1 MAACADEPPARPP
14 VGYGAGPAA
23 CRRPGPEAGL
33 PSRPRVRLRA
43 GVMRYH
49 VLTAGRPERT
59 WRLSGLIDFEPAM
72 HGEREYESPGAL
84 APAAGPR

>member
-1 MAACADEPPARPP
+1 M
-14 VGYGAGPAA
+14 
-23 CRRPGPEAGL
+23 

-72 HGEREYESPGAL
+72 HGYLP
-84 APAAGPR
+84 PDPVAGSARGR

>member
-1 MAACADEPPARPP
+1 MSRLPGLPLDTVRDQPSAADRDGGR
-14 VGYGAGPAA
+14 V
-23 CRRPGPEAGL
+23 

-72 HGEREYESPGAL
+72 HGYLP
-84 APAAGPR
+84 PDPVAGSARGR

>member
-1 MAACADEPPARPP
+1 M
-14 VGYGAGPAA
+14 
-23 CRRPGPEAGL
+23 

-72 HGEREYESPGAL
+72 HGEREHESAGAGV
-84 APAAGPR
+84 PAAGPGSRFGTRTLTACG

>member
-1 MAACADEPPARPP
+1 M
-14 VGYGAGPAA
+14 
-23 CRRPGPEAGL
+23 
-33 PSRPRVRLRA
+33 RLRA

-72 HGEREYESPGAL
+72 HGEREYESSGVGVS
-84 APAAGPR
+84 AAGPGSRFGTRTLTACG

>member
-1 MAACADEPPARPP
+1 M
-14 VGYGAGPAA
+14 
-23 CRRPGPEAGL
+23 

-59 WRLSGLIDFEPAM
+59 GRLFGLIDFEPVM
-72 HGEREYESPGAL
+72 HGEREYESAGVGVS
-84 APAAGPR
+84 AAGPGSRFARGR